1 MLART
6 QITNTTAT
14 VYTCPSGKRAVVRIT
29 VASDNGSEVPMTI
42 KIGDGTTNL
51 VFWTATTNF
60 VRTDPIWLTS
70 GDVVVVS
77 TTETVNVFVDG
88 QEY

>member
-6 QITNTTAT
+6 QINNTETT
-14 VYTCPSGKRAVVRIT
+14 VYICPSGKTAVVRIT
-29 VASDNGSEVPMTI
+29 VTSDDGSTVPITI

-51 VFWTATTNF
+51 VFWTFTTNF

-70 GDVVVVS
+70 GDVVIVS
-77 TTETVNVFVDG
+77 TTGTVNVFVDG
-88 QEY
+88 KEY

>member
-6 QITNTTAT
+6 QITNTEAT
-14 VYTCPSGKRAVVRIT
+14 VYTCPSGKSAVVRIT
-29 VASDNGSEVPMTI
+29 VASNDGSNVPITI

-60 VRTDPIWLTS
+60 VRTDPIWLTA
-70 GDVVVVS
+70 GDVVRVS
-77 TTETVNVFVDG
+77 TTGTVNVFVDG
-88 QEY
+88 KEY